1 MRSLIE
7 RRRPWLAAV
16 AAVTMAFGVAAC
28 GSDDGG
34 DNQSSG
40 SGGNIKGSGTKADT
54 GSRAD
59 EAKKFGE
66 EAAKAAGEPVKLE
79 PKTIGIINFLG
90 GIESSDRL
98 KSTAERAAKLIGYKT
113 IVCDGKGTPTVFV
126 TCGNSL
132 LDQGVDGI
140 LEIAIEPATIQ
151 PVLDKA
157 KKQGV
162 PVVQIGG
169 AVPQGDL
176 DGNYGPDEVEQGKIL
191 SDYLFKQLEPLDGN
205 PGVVIHNF
213 PASWGATRTTQFQ
226 NAVKEQDKI
235 KILATTVTDSANL
248 VQSTRKI
255 VGDQITQYP
264 DAKAYW
270 FTFDTTGQ
278 VGGQVIQSKYAGK
291 EFPEKP
297 LVATFHAD
305 LGTLDLMR
313 KGAID
318 VTSEGNYGEASWIGI
333 DQLAEYFARK
343 TEISKDPQPE
353 YPGAGDLFTYQ
364 IITKDNLPPEGEYV
378 PPRVDVVSFFT
389 KKWQDEFGIGGA

>member
-1 MRSLIE
+1 
-7 RRRPWLAAV
+7 
-16 AAVTMAFGVAAC
+16 MAFGVAAC
-28 GSDDGG
+28 GSDSDDGG
-34 DNQSSG
+34 GGG
-40 SGGNIKGSGTKADT
+40 SGGGATNIKGSGTGAESGDKAET
-54 GSRAD
+54 
-59 EAKKFGE
+59 AKKYGQ
-66 EAAKAAGEPVKLE
+66 EAAKAAGEPIKLE

-98 KSTAERAAKLIGYKT
+98 KSTAERAAKLLGYKT
-113 IVCDGKGTPTVFV
+113 IVCDGKGTPTVQV

-140 LEIAIEPATIQ
+140 IEIAIEPNLIQ

-162 PVVQIGG
+162 PVVQSGG
-169 AVPQGDL
+169 AVPLGDL

-191 SDYLFKQLEPLDGN
+191 SDYLFKQLEPLEGN
-205 PGVVIHNF
+205 PGVVIHDF
-213 PASWGATRTTQFQ
+213 PASWGATRTKQFTD
-226 NAVKEQDKI
+226 AVKQQDKL
-235 KILATTVTDSANL
+235 KILTTTTTDSANL

-270 FTFDTTGQ
+270 FVFDTTGQ
-278 VGGQVIQSKYAGK
+278 VGGQVIQSKYPGK
-291 EFPEKP
+291 EFPDRP

-318 VTSEGNYGEASWIGI
+318 VTSEANYGESSWMGI
-333 DQLAEYFARK
+333 DALAEYFARDK
-343 TEISKDPQPE
+343 EITKDPQPK
-353 YPGAGDLFTYQ
+353 YPGAGDLLTYQ

-378 PPRVDVVSFFT
+378 PGRVDVVSFFQS
-389 KKWQDEFGIGGA
+389 KWAKEFGITPSS